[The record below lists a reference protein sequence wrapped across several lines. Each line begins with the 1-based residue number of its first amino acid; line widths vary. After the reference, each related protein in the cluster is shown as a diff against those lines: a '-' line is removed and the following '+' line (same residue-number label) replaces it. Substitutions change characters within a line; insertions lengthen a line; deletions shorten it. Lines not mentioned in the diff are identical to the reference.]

1 MSRLAD
7 LLITA
12 IAPAVWG
19 TTYLVTTT
27 LLVDWYPL
35 TIAAL
40 RALPAGL
47 ILLLL
52 VRELPRGV
60 WWVRTFIL
68 GALNFSIFWGL
79 LFVAAQRLPGG
90 VAAVVGA
97 VQPLL
102 VLLLA
107 QPVLGTAIRPL
118 AVLAAIVGMGGV
130 ALLVLSPEA
139 GLDPWGIAAGLAGA
153 VSMATGTVLSRRW
166 QPAVPPLTIT
176 AWQLAAGGLLLVPV
190 TLVFAPFP
198 MAVSAA
204 NLLGL
209 GWLGLV
215 GGALTYIVW
224 FRGIGRVGPAA
235 ATSLG
240 LLSPATA
247 VLLGLVVQGETLSL
261 MQAVGL
267 LALVGSIVVSQWT
280 LAEPGSS
287 APGVRHP
294 AAVDDSSGSA
304 SVAIRKS
311 T

>member
-1 MSRLAD
+1 M
-7 LLITA
+7 
-12 IAPAVWG
+12 
-19 TTYLVTTT
+19 
-27 LLVDWYPL
+27 
-35 TIAAL
+35 
-40 RALPAGL
+40 
-47 ILLLL
+47 
-52 VRELPRGV
+52 
-60 WWVRTFIL
+60 
-68 GALNFSIFWGL
+68 
-79 LFVAAQRLPGG
+79 
-90 VAAVVGA
+90 
-97 VQPLL
+97 QPLL

-118 AVLAAIVGMGGV
+118 AVLAAIFGMGGV

-139 GLDPWGIAAGLAGA
+139 GLDPWAIAAGLAGA
-153 VSMATGTVLSRRW
+153 VSMAAGTVLSRRW

-224 FRGIGRVGPAA
+224 FCGIGRVGPAA

-261 MQAVGL
+261 MQAFGL

-287 APGVRHP
+287 ALGVRHP
-294 AAVDDSSGSA
+294 AAVDDSAGSA
-304 SVAIRKS
+304 GVAIRK
-311 T
+311 TT